1 MVISEKTIEDQR
13 RAFVSKGLIIKPWL
27 EEIRAQVVE
36 NLNEANV
43 NSDEETM
50 QHTDENQQKEN
61 GRRL

>member
-1 MVISEKTIEDQR
+1 MVISEKTIADQR
-13 RAFVSKGLIIKPWL
+13 RAFVSKGLITKPWL